1 VHAPPVS
8 WLGVTDLPRLACTPT
23 CPHPSFSSASFQDE
37 TPSAMPVAEVTY
49 TDRRKTRY
57 RVESRDDV
65 AKTQQGYKIE
75 AASGEVVHISADEV
89 ETISVVDE

>member
-1 VHAPPVS
+1 
-8 WLGVTDLPRLACTPT
+8 
-23 CPHPSFSSASFQDE
+23 
-37 TPSAMPVAEVTY
+37 MPVAEVTY

-75 AASGEVVHISADEV
+75 AASGEVVRISADEV